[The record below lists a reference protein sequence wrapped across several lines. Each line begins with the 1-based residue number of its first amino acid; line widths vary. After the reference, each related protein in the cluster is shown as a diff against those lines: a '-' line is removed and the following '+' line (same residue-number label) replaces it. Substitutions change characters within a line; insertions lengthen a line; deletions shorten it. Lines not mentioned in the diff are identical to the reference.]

1 MIRQGELVEGEH
13 LPSERELM
21 AVFDVGRPS
30 IREAL
35 VALDHKGLVKVS
47 SGERARVTRP
57 SADTIISTLSG
68 LSKDFLARP
77 DGIKYF
83 EQLRQFFESSLVR
96 YAAENATEEQIESL
110 EAALDLNKKA
120 VNDAD
125 KFARTDIFFHRVIA
139 EIPGNPIF
147 VAVHQAVVD
156 WLIGARPKTARP
168 QKTRQAAYEQHAAI
182 FENIRRRDVEGG
194 DQAVK
199 AHLQHLYA
207 TYFGETRQQ

>member
-1 MIRQGELVEGEH
+1 MMNKLLIVEDDIS
-13 LPSERELM
+13 LR
-21 AVFDVGRPS
+21 
-30 IREAL
+30 
-35 VALDHKGLVKVS
+35 S
-47 SGERARVTRP
+47 SMKET
-57 SADTIISTLSG
+57 
-68 LSKDFLARP
+68 
-77 DGIKYF
+77 
-83 EQLRQFFESSLVR
+83 
-96 YAAENATEEQIESL
+96 IESPNY
-110 EAALDLNKKA
+110 D
-120 VNDAD
+120 
-125 KFARTDIFFHRVIA
+125 
-139 EIPGNPIF
+139 IF